1 MKVSIE
7 KVLEVLERHEIRPP
21 REPEEVHQRPSG
33 RVDEGEFVHEA
44 TLDDLMQGKLV
55 DSGGGTGDPGRDPG
69 MERWKEE
76 LDTIVRGEPRGP
88 EFTREAEEEPFS
100 AWYQPVHFY
109 GHRWGVYIREEALLS
124 LSKDIAR
131 CVDPDYLR
139 SKHPRLIQRQLLL
152 SAYLGFYFHEHFHH
166 KVECLGLRL
175 LVSTGQDLYRPY
187 ERKVYRPS
195 WGTVNCLEESLA
207 NGFKLR
213 AVFPLP
219 VQNLADSLA
228 EELGRGGSFEFHTR
242 WGFDIQRTRHASRLL
257 STMERLAAVPEGSR
271 PPYWARVHSP
281 TIAQRSGL
289 LKAIDPDILYGLFSY
304 WYTIMPKLKP
314 GYAQGVDYLDDHDFA
329 DGVCRLQAQMSQTTL
344 NPRDADNWEVAPAMM
359 TAMMDTIANTYLVR
373 RAGLPSVFDSV

>member
-1 MKVSIE
+1 MAVEELLLPPTPTNAFLLRPEFPLTKEIPFKRRESNMRLAVAFAFSI
-7 KVLEVLERHEIRPP
+7 
-21 REPEEVHQRPSG
+21 
-33 RVDEGEFVHEA
+33 
-44 TLDDLMQGKLV
+44 QGKLV
-55 DSGGGTGDPGRDPG
+55 DGGRATGDLGGDPV

-76 LDTIVRGEPRGP
+76 IDTIVRGEPRGSKVAS
-88 EFTREAEEEPFS
+88 ESDETNQAEEEPYS

-166 KVECLGLRL
+166 KVESFGLRL
-175 LVSTGQDLYRPY
+175 LVSTGRDLYRPY
-187 ERKVYRPS
+187 ERTVYRPS
-195 WGTVNCLEESLA
+195 WGTVECLEESLA

-219 VQNLADSLA
+219 IQNLADSLA
-228 EELGRGGSFEFHTR
+228 EELGRGGSFQLNPRFA
-242 WGFDIQRTRHASRLL
+242 GDIRRERNASRLL
-257 STMERLAAVPEGSR
+257 RTMERLAAVPEGYR
-271 PPYWARVHSP
+271 AHVHSP

-289 LKAIDPDILYGLFSY
+289 RKAIDPDILNGLYSY

-314 GYAQGVDYLDDHDFA
+314 GYAQGVDSLEDLDFA
-329 DGVCRLQAQMSQTTL
+329 GGLCRLQALMSQTTL
-344 NPRDADNWEVAPAMM
+344 NPRHADDWEVAPAMM